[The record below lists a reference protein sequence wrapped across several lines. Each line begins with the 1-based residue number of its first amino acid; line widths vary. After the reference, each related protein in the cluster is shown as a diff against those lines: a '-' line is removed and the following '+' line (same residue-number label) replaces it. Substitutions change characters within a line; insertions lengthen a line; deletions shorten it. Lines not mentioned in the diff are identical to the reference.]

1 MPGVASA
8 ASAEPS
14 AAPVCELCADLAAAI
29 SVQLVTRE
37 SWAPATRSAGTV
49 RVYLAERVRCAACG
63 VGGGWSGSAP
73 SAGAGG
79 SRGASA
85 AGGGAGPGVARATPL
100 RRPKVAL
107 AASDAALL
115 AELRRRVAIGACA
128 LCAACPCGCCHAYD
142 IGAYLGAM
150 EAEIARRAVVRQGA
164 RLRRSGKL
172 GGSGGGRGTNGG
184 GGGGGGGGGAAT
196 EGDDARAAA
205 APLCVDALA
214 PAG

>member
-128 LCAACPCGCCHAYD
+128 LCAACPRGCCHAYD
-142 IGAYLGAM
+142 VGAYLRAM
-150 EAEIARRAVVRQGA
+150 EAEIARRAVVRQRA

-172 GGSGGGRGTNGG
+172 GGSGRKKRRRRMINLLRLHTAQQ
-184 GGGGGGGGGAAT
+184 GAVHAT
-196 EGDDARAAA
+196 MTAHACRA
-205 APLCVDALA
+205 
-214 PAG
+214 